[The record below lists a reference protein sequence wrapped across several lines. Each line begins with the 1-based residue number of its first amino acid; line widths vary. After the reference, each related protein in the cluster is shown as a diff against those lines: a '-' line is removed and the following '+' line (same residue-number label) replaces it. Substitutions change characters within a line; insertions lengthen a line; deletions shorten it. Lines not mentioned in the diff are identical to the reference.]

1 MQIAHFQNPFYEFIK
16 SCNESWIDIDN
27 IPRTSRDHILG
38 TCTFFDTYWKDI
50 NKLSNYIPTLYII
63 SLDGIG
69 SKELYNIWEKHHLT
83 NKTLIPEHITNND
96 KAVILFDNSAEGHCD
111 EYMFKFISQV
121 VDMYKLNPNTTFY
134 GNSAINIKEIHERT
148 EYKNF
153 KTMYLANFQEDTMAE
168 LYDELKDLEVTY
180 DNKTNLFSCLNNA
193 PKPHRALLLGALP
206 NTEDS
211 LISTPT
217 VDWQDIQS
225 ITISFLLEQSEKK
238 QISANDFDE
247 GIKYLNSLKQWYPQ
261 TIDNRT
267 DNVVHMKQVST
278 DDDFIKKLLDCDF
291 QLITETFC
299 DHTLVITEKIFKSII
314 MKQPFVILGPNRI
327 YKFLQQRGY
336 RTFDHLL
343 GLNTWKGT
351 SNYDSETN
359 VINKIK
365 FLIQHLET
373 LSMYKDNATQW
384 QEIEKKN
391 KIDAEHNF
399 EVFKTNMD
407 KIIDS
412 ATDGLDSWLKNYED
426 FNMLFDIDIDK

>member
-1 MQIAHFQNPFYEFIK
+1 
-16 SCNESWIDIDN
+16 
-27 IPRTSRDHILG
+27 
-38 TCTFFDTYWKDI
+38 
-50 NKLSNYIPTLYII
+50 
-63 SLDGIG
+63 
-69 SKELYNIWEKHHLT
+69 
-83 NKTLIPEHITNND
+83 
-96 KAVILFDNSAEGHCD
+96 
-111 EYMFKFISQV
+111 
-121 VDMYKLNPNTTFY
+121 
-134 GNSAINIKEIHERT
+134 
-148 EYKNF
+148 
-153 KTMYLANFQEDTMAE
+153 
-168 LYDELKDLEVTY
+168 
-180 DNKTNLFSCLNNA
+180 
-193 PKPHRALLLGALP
+193 
-206 NTEDS
+206 
-211 LISTPT
+211 
-217 VDWQDIQS
+217 
-225 ITISFLLEQSEKK
+225 
-238 QISANDFDE
+238 
-247 GIKYLNSLKQWYPQ
+247 
-261 TIDNRT
+261 
-267 DNVVHMKQVST
+267 MKQVST

-426 FNMLFDIDIDK
+426 FKYHQIIQDIQNFCSIQLGGYYLSLIHI